1 MPRRK
6 KDEAILAP
14 GTVYHPGSEKC
25 SASIQFFPYFAARD
39 KSITRWYIA
48 ARVYEDIKIV

>member
-1 MPRRK
+1 MFRFYP
-6 KDEAILAP
+6 IL
-14 GTVYHPGSEKC
+14 SLLR
-25 SASIQFFPYFAARD
+25 SSRD